1 VANLLVVDDD
11 PDLAELL
18 TGYLESEGHIVRVA
32 HDGGEGLRL
41 VSERQPD
48 LVLLDVEMPFVS
60 GPQMSYQMVLR
71 DCGEEQIPVV
81 LLSAVTNLHRTAARV
96 GTPYFLGKPFDPA
109 ALSRLVARALAE
121 RHAPSPGPGQAASP

>member
-18 TGYLESEGHIVRVA
+18 TGYRESEGHTVRVA
-32 HDGGEGLRL
+32 HDGVEGLRL
-41 VSERQPD
+41 VSEQPPD
-48 LVLLDVEMPFVS
+48 LVLLDVEMPVLT

-71 DCGEEQIPVV
+71 DCGDELIPVV
-81 LLSAVTNLHRTAARV
+81 LLSAVANLHRTAARV
-96 GTPYFLGKPFDPA
+96 GTPYFLGKPFEPA

-121 RHAPSPGPGQAASP
+121 RQAPSPAQAASP